1 MRVVWVSIRKAT
13 KSWFVSQV
21 KNVTQNVKS
30 FTNYQSRWSDML
42 NQIRNVVKFW
52 EDDHLFS
59 YLHCWFVSLGPAL
72 PAVSAIMLVTVTD
85 FKLKYLRWWIKRRT
99 VNESAQH
106 KCVLL
111 KMRRVAVPPR
121 AAFSNFLKVKH
132 QESTLGVISY
142 ITHEC
147 KNSYNLSKTDMNLN
161 WFLQEDL
168 NIPESRR

>member
-106 KCVLL
+106 KW
-111 KMRRVAVPPR
+111 MNETSWTIDRIRRRVIEMFCWKWDASRSRPGQLFP
-121 AAFSNFLKVKH
+121 
-132 QESTLGVISY
+132 ISWRWS
-142 ITHEC
+142 IKKAH
-147 KNSYNLSKTDMNLN
+147 
-161 WFLQEDL
+161 
-168 NIPESRR
+168 